1 MGKEVVQVMD
11 GLQRRTSRIFASDGK
26 TVVLAFDHGMGGAR
40 HAGMKYP
47 GQTLKDCIAAGSDAV
62 LITPGLAR
70 EYGDALTSVGLVL
83 NLDLASDHDTEAVRE
98 VVLLGA
104 EMGKFIFYP
113 GSTKVP
119 DSQARTRHM
128 IAVAHDAGLP
138 IMVEP
143 IPVSFEDREH
153 HTPENIGTGAK
164 IACEIGADVVKMQYS
179 GDPDSF
185 AEIME
190 TLYRPVVILGGP
202 GRGNV
207 RAVLEYIR
215 HAMDA
220 GGRGSTIGGNI
231 WEHEAPERV
240 IAALSAIVHE
250 DASVDQAVRNLEPSF
265 AMA

>member
-1 MGKEVVQVMD
+1 
-11 GLQRRTSRIFASDGK
+11 
-26 TVVLAFDHGMGGAR
+26 MGGAR

-47 GQTLKDCIAAGSDAV
+47 GRTLKDCIAAGSDAV

-70 EYGDALTSVGLVL
+70 EFGDNLTSVGLVL
-83 NLDLASDHDTEAVRE
+83 NLDLASDHDAEAVRE
-98 VVLLGA
+98 VILLGA

-113 GSTKVP
+113 GSTKLP

-153 HTPENIGTGAK
+153 HTPQNIGTGAK

-207 RAVLEYIR
+207 RAVLEDIR

-220 GGRGSTIGGNI
+220 GARGTTIGRNI

-265 AMA
+265 AIA